1 MGVTTA
7 LLTVEEYAQLPE
19 EETMRTE
26 LVEGEIVRMSDAK
39 FVHEHVKANANRLLI
54 AYVLQNPIGTVY
66 SESMFK
72 LGERE
77 GRVPD
82 VSLLLDE
89 RAALQDRAGFL
100 EGAPDLAVEVVSSES
115 AEFLERKVNLYLSTG
130 SRVVWVAYP
139 RERTFWIHRASGPQH
154 LQFREGQYIEEP
166 DLLPGFR
173 VLVDRFFDGI

>member
-39 FVHEHVKANANRLLI
+39 LIHELVKSNGIEILADYIRL
-54 AYVLQNPIGTVY
+54 NPAWKLF
-66 SESMFK
+66 SESMYK
-72 LGERE
+72 LGTRE
-77 GRVPD
+77 GRIPD
-82 VSLLLDE
+82 VSLLARDRLARLDK
-89 RAALQDRAGFL
+89 AGFL
-100 EGAPDLAVEVVSSES
+100 EGAPDLAFEVVSSES
-115 AEFLERKVNLYLSTG
+115 AEFLERKIDLYLATG

-139 RERTFWIHRASGPQH
+139 LQRTMWSHRVEKSRH
-154 LQFREGQYIEEP
+154 LHEGQYVEEP

>member
-26 LVEGEIVRMSDAK
+26 LVEGEIVRMGDAK
-39 FVHEHVKANANRLLI
+39 FIYEQVKANANKLLI

-72 LGERE
+72 LGKRE
-77 GRVPD
+77 GRIPD
-82 VSLLLDE
+82 VSLLLNE
-89 RAALQDRAGFL
+89 RLALQDKTGFL
-100 EGAPDLAVEVVSSES
+100 EGAPDLAVEVVSSET
-115 AEFLERKVNLYLSTG
+115 ALFLERKVNLFRANG
-130 SRVVWVAYP
+130 C
-139 RERTFWIHRASGPQH
+139 RTFWVVYPPERTLWIHRKDVH
-154 LQFREGQYIEEP
+154 LQLFEGQYLEEP

>member
-26 LVEGEIVRMSDAK
+26 LVEGEIVRMGDAR
-39 FVHEHVKANANRLLI
+39 VIHELVKSNGIEILA
-54 AYVLQNPIGTVY
+54 AYVLQNPAWKLF
-66 SESMFK
+66 SESMYK
-72 LGERE
+72 LGKRD
-77 GRVPD
+77 GPIPD
-82 VSLLLDE
+82 VSLLLRE
-89 RAALQDRAGFL
+89 RLALQNRAGFL
-100 EGAPDLAVEVVSSES
+100 EGAPEVAFEVVSSES
-115 AEFLERKVNLYLSTG
+115 AEFLERKINLYLATG

-139 RERTFWIHRASGPQH
+139 LERTMWSHRATES
-154 LQFREGQYIEEP
+154 EP